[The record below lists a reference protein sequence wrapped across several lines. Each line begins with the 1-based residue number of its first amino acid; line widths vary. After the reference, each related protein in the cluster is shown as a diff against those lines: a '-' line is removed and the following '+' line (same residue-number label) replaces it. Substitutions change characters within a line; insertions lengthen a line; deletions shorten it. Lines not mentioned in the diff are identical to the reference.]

1 MTLAGFSTP
10 TFRGWGHRVLRLKC
24 SARLYLTVRRKHEV
38 ARKGNY
44 DPSLRRILLNAGK
57 LDGSYQV
64 SNGSESEV
72 RHMAAGAE
80 SVPTPGL
87 LTTLT
92 APSSKHGFRRLQL
105 PVFVMILTDS

>member
-1 MTLAGFSTP
+1 M
-10 TFRGWGHRVLRLKC
+10 LRLKC
-24 SARLYLTVRRKHEV
+24 STKLLVEQQGRVGIGRK
-38 ARKGNY
+38 ANC
-44 DPSLRRILLNAGK
+44 DPTLGCILLDAGK
-57 LDGSYQV
+57 LEVLYQV

-87 LTTLT
+87 LTTLI